1 MTDPMKPRR
10 VEQNIQRAVFQHLRA
25 RAAPGVF
32 YFHCPNGGWRSK
44 IEAAIFRGLGVVP
57 GIPDVLALKD
67 GRLFALEL
75 KADRGRLTP
84 VQATAHVLLR
94 QAGATINTAVG
105 LDAAIRQLETWGLL
119 RGKAI

>member
-1 MTDPMKPRR
+1 MNHG
-10 VEQNIQRAVFQHLRA
+10 EQAIQKAVFDHFRT
-25 RAAPGVF
+25 RSAPGVIAW
-32 YFHCPNGGWRSK
+32 HTPNGGYRRRT
-44 IEAAIFRGLGVVP
+44 EAAILKGLGVVP

-94 QAGATINTAVG
+94 QAGATIDTAVG
-105 LDAAIRQLETWGLL
+105 LDAAIRQLESWGLL